1 MDTVFLA
8 LNDFKIANHY
18 HWRNSRIEKIIYQPR
33 DLVYSAGIFD
43 STGHPNGDC
52 VEHNSRAYNA
62 LQELL
67 RNQGA
72 KKLLEVPNEIG
83 GKLVLRQ
90 NRILGCQHWLSV
102 RVFNV
107 SLLERLSTHGTGTLD
122 EKMENRM
129 IRFGADLFELTY
141 RVCRS
146 NHEPANEARASLMVR
161 LSPL

>member
-8 LNDFKIANHY
+8 LNDFKTANHY
-18 HWRNSRIEKIIYQPR
+18 HWRNSRIDKIIYQPR
-33 DLVYSAGIFD
+33 DLVYSAGPLDF
-43 STGHPNGDC
+43 TGHPNGNC

-67 RNQGA
+67 RKKVA

-90 NRILGCQHWLSV
+90 NRLLGCQHWLSV

-122 EKMENRM
+122 EKMESRT
-129 IRFGADLFELTY
+129 IQIGGDLFELTY

-146 NHEPANEARASLMVR
+146 NHEPSNDARTSLMVR
-161 LSPL
+161 LAPF